1 MESLLDSVHYLYNY
15 HMVCALLSHTHHVM
29 WPLWHPDIWPWY
41 VTFVIWHLPTLLPC
55 SKSKWEEKRKR
66 KRKINNNLAVLPSH
80 DTPLFGP
87 KIHPSKSCYQHHY
100 ILYKGEVFWPDHG
113 SYTHPPSFPWWCPY
127 SSSPCCRL
135 RSTQSTRS
143 TRDRQTMGGCNED
156 RILVV
161 SINLLRCLQ
170 PRFHS
175 IWAKAWR
182 IMKSQKKSMECS
194 TLERKRWNYLSRRN
208 SSSNKEMKALL
219 LGELPALNLGYS

>member
-66 KRKINNNLAVLPSH
+66 KRKRKINNNLAVLPSH

-113 SYTHPPSFPWWCPY
+113 SYTHPPHTLPPFPDDVPTH
-127 SSSPCCRL
+127 PL
-135 RSTQSTRS
+135 
-143 TRDRQTMGGCNED
+143 
-156 RILVV
+156 LVV
-161 SINLLRCLQ
+161 D
-170 PRFHS
+170 
-175 IWAKAWR
+175 
-182 IMKSQKKSMECS
+182 
-194 TLERKRWNYLSRRN
+194 Y
-208 SSSNKEMKALL
+208 ALL
-219 LGELPALNLGYS
+219 KARDQQEIDRLWEAATKIGFW